1 MTFRCD
7 DTTLDAFSVFSNK
20 DIAKGL
26 QADAENGLIRYL
38 SDVSRLSIQLLCT
51 EQLTERAVVQLHI
64 PIIDGIL
71 PYREALAVVM
81 IHSVLVLR
89 PFTQNEF
96 R

>member
-7 DTTLDAFSVFSNK
+7 DTTLDAFSVFANK

-26 QADAENGLIRYL
+26 QADAENGLVRYL
-38 SDVSRLSIQLLCT
+38 VNVREIGVELFGT

-89 PFTQNEF
+89 PFTQDEF